1 MLDNIKIRL
10 SVLGLI
16 YLFILLFTMVATFIP
31 ITIWWLF
38 TGYMVNNIFFLKI
51 CGVVTTIIFVASTLI
66 GAASHKK

>member
-16 YLFILLFTMVATFIP
+16 YLFILFFTMAATFIP